1 MREVRWSKESDV
13 DLGDVII
20 EEPMV
25 TDGKLAFTSRS
36 IIEGRVMVT
45 DQLIDFSIFSD
56 FFLDLDEHVRDRE

>member
-1 MREVRWSKESDV
+1 
-13 DLGDVII
+13 
-20 EEPMV
+20 MV